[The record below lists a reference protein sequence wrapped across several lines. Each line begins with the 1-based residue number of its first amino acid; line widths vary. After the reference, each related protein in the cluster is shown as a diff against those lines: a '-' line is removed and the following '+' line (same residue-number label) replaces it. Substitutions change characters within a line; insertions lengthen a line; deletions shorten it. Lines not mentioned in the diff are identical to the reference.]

1 MKFNKSIGFL
11 LFCILIGVLGHL
23 YLNTKENFI
32 SSGEFPSSQI
42 NTLLYG
48 DYPKSSSNKLS
59 DLNSS
64 QLSTYY
70 PVYDAS
76 SNKINNIRYWSNPNN
91 GKCSPA
97 EFCNAFYGD
106 KPVSEH
112 ILTPPEN
119 QWDDSRVNYYNSN
132 TY

>member
-42 NTLLYG
+42 NTLLYE

-64 QLSTYY
+64 QLYTYY

-76 SNKINNIRYWSNPNN
+76 SDKINNIRYWSNPNN

-97 EFCNAFYGD
+97 EFCSAFYGD
-106 KPVSEH
+106 KSVSEH

-119 QWDDSRVNYYNSN
+119 QWDGSRVNYYNSN